1 MIEIDGKK
9 TSINWLAHKHDE
21 FWSGEKPRFFRATGR
36 VNLLIFIISVL
47 LLNTIAFS
55 QTSVGLNRKTPL
67 YQNPVFDFDFPDP
80 TVIRASD
87 GLFYAYATQTVV
99 NGNWLNIQVAR
110 SADLENW
117 VRLGDALPIKPAW
130 ANQTQNFWAPHVT
143 EVNGTYYMYYSADP
157 NSLNGLCLAVA
168 TATNPAGPFTDKGTA
183 LKCGGG
189 FVNID
194 PMAYDDPATGKK
206 LLYWGSGF
214 EPIKVQELTAN
225 RLDFAPNSQPTN
237 LIFPI
242 NSPDPNMYRDLVEG
256 AWVTYRNGFYYMFFS
271 GDDCCTSAHYAIMVA
286 RSTNATGPFEVLPEN
301 NGVIIKGNDKWLG
314 PGHNS
319 VIRDDKSTDWL
330 VYHAFHPNDR
340 ARGRVMI
347 MNRLVYGSDG
357 WVRAETNA
365 PTKEVRVAPFINR
378 RRQ

>member
-1 MIEIDGKK
+1 MGYK
-9 TSINWLAHKHDE
+9 HKLRIL
-21 FWSGEKPRFFRATGR
+21 F
-36 VNLLIFIISVL
+36 LIVAAL
-47 LLNTIAFS
+47 LLNAESFAQPS
-55 QTSVGLNRKTPL
+55 NGLNRKTPL
-67 YQNPVFDFDFPDP
+67 YQNPIFDFDFPDP
-80 TVIRASD
+80 TVIRAAD
-87 GLFYAYATQTVV
+87 GYFYAYATQTFI
-99 NGNWLNIQVAR
+99 NGSWVNIQAAR
-110 SADLENW
+110 SVDLETW
-117 VRLGDALPIKPAW
+117 ERLPDALPIKPVW
-130 ANQTQNFWAPHVT
+130 ANQTQNFWAPHVIYAD
-143 EVNGTYYMYYSADP
+143 NKYIMYYSADP
-157 NSLNGLCLAVA
+157 NPRNGLCLAVA
-168 TATNPAGPFTDKGTA
+168 TAINPAGPFTDKGTP
-183 LKCGGG
+183 LKCGNG

-194 PMAYDDPATGKK
+194 PMAYDDPNTGKL

-214 EPIKVQELTAN
+214 EPIKVQELAADRMN
-225 RLDFAPNSQPTN
+225 FAPNSQPTN

-256 AWVTYRNGFYYMFFS
+256 AWITYRNGFYYMFFS

-301 NGVIIKGNDKWLG
+301 NGVIVKGNDKWLG

-319 VIRDDKSTDWL
+319 VVRDDKSTDWL

-347 MNRLVYGSDG
+347 MNCLIYGSDG
-357 WVRAETNA
+357 WVRAETSA